1 MVLSGSLLQN
11 SLKLFGLVILFF
23 LILVA
28 CYYVTRFVGSKQLG
42 TIKDSYIKVVDV
54 HRINQTQCLMIV
66 QVGQRYFLLSS
77 GKDSV
82 SLLSELKEEELTKLS
97 LNKGQSLSFGEVF
110 ASALKKSK
118 PVERSEKTDNNSL

>member
-1 MVLSGSLLQN
+1 MVLNGSLLQN

-42 TIKDSYIKVVDV
+42 TMKDSYIKVIDV

-66 QVGQRYFLLSS
+66 QVGQRCFLLSS

-82 SLLSELKEEELTKLS
+82 SFLSELKEEELTKLS
-97 LNKGQSLSFGEVF
+97 QDMGHSLSFGEVF
-110 ASALKKSK
+110 ASALKKTKPEEVSK
-118 PVERSEKTDNNSL
+118 KTEEKEL

>member
-82 SLLSELKEEELTKLS
+82 SLLSELEEEELTKLS
-97 LNKGQSLSFGEVF
+97 LNKEHSLSFGEVF

-118 PVERSEKTDNNSL
+118 PIETSEKTDDNNL

>member
-28 CYYVTRFVGSKQLG
+28 CYYVTRFVGSRKLG
-42 TIKDSYIKVVDV
+42 AMKESYIRVIDV

-82 SLLSELKEEELTKLS
+82 SFLSELKEEELTKILPIA
-97 LNKGQSLSFGEVF
+97 GQSLNFSEVLT
-110 ASALKKSK
+110 SAFKKAKPEETSK
-118 PVERSEKTDNNSL
+118 KTDGNPL

>member
-1 MVLSGSLLQN
+1 MVLNGSLLQN

-42 TIKDSYIKVVDV
+42 TMKNSYFRVIDV

-77 GKDSV
+77 GKESV
-82 SLLSELKEEELTKLS
+82 SFLSELKEEELTKLS
-97 LNKGQSLSFGEVF
+97 PDTGHALSFGEVF
-110 ASALKKSK
+110 TSTLKKRKQEEISQK
-118 PVERSEKTDNNSL
+118 TEEKDI

>member
-28 CYYVTRFVGSKQLG
+28 CYYVTRFVGSKKLG
-42 TIKDSYIKVVDV
+42 TMKESYIRVIDV
-54 HRINQTQCLMIV
+54 QRINQTQCLMIV

-82 SLLSELKEEELTKLS
+82 SFLSELREEELTKIAPDV
-97 LNKGQSLSFGEVF
+97 GHTLSFGEVF
-110 ASALKKSK
+110 ASALKKT
-118 PVERSEKTDNNSL
+118 KTEDKDL